1 MFFLLYS
8 KVNFIR
14 ENLLYFSVAGS
25 GKCHADEVMDQIFTI
40 FDKDESGCLDF
51 VEFLLA
57 TSMTWSGTV
66 EQKLR

>member
-1 MFFLLYS
+1 MSLLTDS
-8 KVNFIR
+8 T
-14 ENLLYFSVAGS
+14 GS

-40 FDKDESGCLDF
+40 FDKDDSGCLDF